1 MDMEALARQVVD
13 CGFEVHKGLGPGLLE
28 SVYELVLAKAIER
41 RGFHVER
48 QRPISFTFDSMN
60 FSDAFRADLLVE
72 GVLIIEVKSVEQT
85 LPVHGKQVLTYLRLL
100 KQPLGLLI
108 NFGGE
113 TLKEGLR
120 RVVNNHKT
128 FAPSRLGVNK

>member
-85 LPVHGKQVLTYLRLL
+85 LPVHGKQVLTYLRLMDL
-100 KQPLGLLI
+100 RLGFLM
-108 NFGGE
+108 NFGAA
-113 TLKEGLR
+113 TFKEGVHR
-120 RVVNNHKT
+120 I
-128 FAPSRLGVNK
+128 ANKYKLEV